1 MSRTNRRYRKSGGR
15 KVWVFSE
22 LRESPDQH
30 LLNDALIQHS
40 LEQAQLEIEA
50 HQEHKHVDQDS
61 KEVDHDTSS

>member
-1 MSRTNRRYRKSGGR
+1 MSRTNRRYRKREGR

-50 HQEHKHVDQDS
+50 RQAHQLADPSGE
-61 KEVDHDTSS
+61 EVDHDASS

>member
-1 MSRTNRRYRKSGGR
+1 MSRTNRRYRKREGR

-50 HQEHKHVDQDS
+50 RQAHQLVDES
-61 KEVDHDTSS
+61 VEVDHDASS